1 MYAFANCGN
10 LREVE
15 LNGIPQNWKSEAFS
29 NCGALERYLFPT
41 ISYRLDTIIQTSHWE
56 ELEDKVNE
64 VRGVVQWE
72 SDELFVSTLTTHNNW
87 DNSRRRDLGRI
98 AQLVSYYEL
107 KEATSTFELAMW
119 KFNLDQEDATNTN
132 DTNRAAYRM
141 EVPGPVKDIM
151 LQYLDNNI

>member
-10 LREVE
+10 LGEVE

-29 NCGALERYLFPT
+29 NCGALERFLFPT

-72 SDELFVSTLTTHNNW
+72 SGELFVST
-87 DNSRRRDLGRI
+87 
-98 AQLVSYYEL
+98 
-107 KEATSTFELAMW
+107 
-119 KFNLDQEDATNTN
+119 
-132 DTNRAAYRM
+132 
-141 EVPGPVKDIM
+141 
-151 LQYLDNNI
+151 